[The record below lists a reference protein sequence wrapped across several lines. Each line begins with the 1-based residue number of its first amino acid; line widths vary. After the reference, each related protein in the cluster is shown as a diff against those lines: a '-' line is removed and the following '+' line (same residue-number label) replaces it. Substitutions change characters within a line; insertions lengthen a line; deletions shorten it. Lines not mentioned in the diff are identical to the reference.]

1 MTMNNVISKRGVVE
15 KFIGNNIFLIAFAF
29 LSLLLSN
36 FLNVLLPLSIGWF
49 YEIVLHE
56 HGTKSRLLSLIP
68 IHLSSPNQFYIFFS
82 FLLFIKALFV
92 FFEKSQT
99 GILGER
105 FSRDLREMAFS
116 QQLNHSINTH
126 LERPV
131 GKYLLRY
138 SGDLLAIQNLLTKG
152 ILVFIGDLFFLF
164 IAFASLIYLQ
174 QKLATSVII
183 SFLISGG
190 IMYLLS
196 KIVRTTAW
204 NRRSQRSKNLGFVS
218 SRMQAFYTI
227 KSFNRESPEVNSFVK
242 RSRKLYELG
251 IKFMNISAIVQA
263 LLPFFF
269 FGTLLIIF
277 YQVSLLR
284 SVKPYGITKSDVFI
298 FILLLLYMQGV
309 MKRLLKVNL
318 IWQVGVIS
326 FNKLLTLIQTPGEL
340 RIGEHF
346 PKEGKHDI
354 IFKDVS
360 FAYIP
365 ERPVLREF
373 SCHVHCDSIT
383 LIRGAQGAGKSTFF
397 KLIQKVHEP
406 QRGEIYLNNIAY
418 SNLSG
423 FDIRKEVTIVSA
435 EAPLLGS
442 TVFKAISYTTADE
455 KRDKVMEMLN
465 RLQIRFTDKEVEN
478 LEFHLEDGGRN
489 ISAGQRIM
497 LQFARAF
504 LSRKKILLLDDPF
517 TNLDEYSRNLI
528 ILQLNKL
535 KSKRTILI
543 ITQDPPINL
552 LNDQTIEL

>member
-1 MTMNNVISKRGVVE
+1 MSHVISKRKVVA
-15 KFIGNNIFLIAFAF
+15 KFVRLNNFFISFAF
-29 LSLLLSN
+29 LALLLSN

-68 IHLSSPNQFYIFFS
+68 VHFSTPKAFYFFFA
-82 FLLFIKALFV
+82 FLLLIKAIFV
-92 FFEKSQT
+92 FLEKSLT
-99 GILGER
+99 GIIGER
-105 FSRDLREMAFS
+105 FSRDLREMTFAH
-116 QQLNHSINTH
+116 QLNHSLSTH

-152 ILVFIGDLFFLF
+152 ILVFIGDLFFLL
-164 IAFASLIYLQ
+164 IAFASLIFIQ
-174 QKLATSVII
+174 QKLALLVII
-183 SFLISGG
+183 SFIISGG
-190 IMYLLS
+190 VMYLLS

-218 SRMQAFYTI
+218 SRMHAFYTI

-242 RSRKLYELG
+242 RSGKLYELG
-251 IKFMNISAIVQA
+251 VKFMNISALVQA
-263 LLPFFF
+263 LLPLFF

-318 IWQVGVIS
+318 IWQVGIIS
-326 FNKLLTLIQTPGEL
+326 FNKLLSLVQAPSEPRDGIHLPKDINGTLAFENVT
-340 RIGEHF
+340 
-346 PKEGKHDI
+346 
-354 IFKDVS
+354 
-360 FAYIP
+360 FAYNTDK
-365 ERPVLREF
+365 PVLHAF
-373 SCHVHCDSIT
+373 SCLINANSIT
-383 LIRGAQGAGKSTFF
+383 LINGQQGMGKSTFF
-397 KLIQKVHEP
+397 KLIQKVYEP
-406 QRGEIYLNNIAY
+406 QGGKILLNNTDY
-418 SNLSG
+418 DNLSP
-423 FDIRKEVTIVSA
+423 FEIRKEITIVSA

-442 TVFKAISYTTADE
+442 TVFKAVSYTTADE
-455 KRDKVMEMLN
+455 KREKVIDILN
-465 RLQIRFTDKEVEN
+465 RLQIRFVDNEEEN
-478 LEFHLEDGGRN
+478 LEFNLEDGGRN

-504 LSRKKILLLDDPF
+504 LSRKKIILLDEPF
-517 TNLDEYSRNLI
+517 TNLDESSRNLI

-543 ITQDPPINL
+543 ITQDVPTNL
-552 LNDQTIEL
+552 LTDQIIEL